1 MRLPLPL
8 PVLLL
13 ALPAAAQEAIGDGPI
28 TRAQVTAA
36 VRRQFRAMDT
46 DRNGTISRAEF
57 DAYRARTGD
66 GTPGDPFGHVG
77 HKWFEKADANG
88 DGRVTFAEA
97 ETRPDQLFDMADLN
111 HDGVVSPSERQMASM
126 LMGVKGR

>member
-1 MRLPLPL
+1 MRLFLLLPA
-8 PVLLL
+8 LLL
-13 ALPAAAQEAIGDGPI
+13 AAPIAAQEAPGDGPI

-36 VRRQFRAMDT
+36 VRRQFRAMDANN
-46 DRNGTISRAEF
+46 NGVVTRAEF
-57 DAYRARTGD
+57 EAYRARTGE

-77 HKWFEKADANG
+77 HKWFEKADTNG

-97 ETRPDQLFDMADLN
+97 EARPDQLFDMADLN